1 MGSESLKWD
10 DAASRFGAEVLPMWV
25 ADMDFA
31 SPEAVQAALAERVS
45 HPVYGYPSGKE
56 AILKIAADWIEK
68 RHGFQADPDHLLP
81 ISGVVSGIFAAVRAF
96 TRIGENILVLS
107 PAIPPFFSAVQ
118 DQGRTL
124 LEVPLQKK
132 EKIRYEIDWPRLETL
147 LPEARMLV
155 LCSPH
160 NPTGRVWDYAE
171 LHHLGS
177 LASRHGVLVLS
188 DEIHADLAFP
198 GQVHTPFAQLF
209 PDSVLLGSPGKSFNI
224 AGIGGGF
231 ALVQD
236 RERRRH
242 YAEELRR
249 SQLDELSIFSLIAM
263 KAAWEK
269 GQPWLDRLR
278 DYLHS
283 NAIHLGERL
292 SAELPGIHY
301 VMPEFGY
308 LAWLDLRALDLED
321 QDIAGY
327 LLKARLGLTPGPYFG
342 PGGHGFVRL
351 NFGTSRAILDEG
363 MDRLAQAFG

>member
-1 MGSESLKWD
+1 MGSGSLKWD

-56 AILKIAADWIEK
+56 AILRIAADWIEK
-68 RHGFQADPDHLLP
+68 RHGFQPDPDHLLLMN
-81 ISGVVSGIFAAVRAF
+81 GVVSGISAAVRAF
-96 TRIGENILVLS
+96 TRIGENVLVLS

-118 DQGRTL
+118 EQERTL
-124 LEVPLQKK
+124 LEVPLRK
-132 EKIRYEIDWPRLETL
+132 EKNNRYEIDWPKLETL

-171 LHHLGS
+171 LYHLGS
-177 LASRHGVLVLS
+177 LASRHGVFVLS
-188 DEIHADLAFP
+188 DEVHADLAYP
-198 GQVHTPFAQLF
+198 GHPHTPFAQLF
-209 PDSVLLGSPGKSFNI
+209 PDSLLLGSAGKSFNI
-224 AGIGGGF
+224 AGIGGAF
-231 ALVQD
+231 ALLEDDQH
-236 RERRRH
+236 RKC
-242 YAEELRR
+242 YAKELRR
-249 SQLDELSIFSLIAM
+249 SHLDEMSLFSLTAM

-283 NAIHLGERL
+283 NASHLGQRL
-292 SAELPGIHY
+292 STELPGIDY
-301 VMPEFGY
+301 VLPEFGY
-308 LAWLDLRALDLED
+308 LAWLDLRALGLED
-321 QDIAGY
+321 QDIAGH
-327 LLKARLGLTPGPYFG
+327 LLKARLGLSPGPYFG
-342 PGGHGFVRL
+342 SEGHGFVRL